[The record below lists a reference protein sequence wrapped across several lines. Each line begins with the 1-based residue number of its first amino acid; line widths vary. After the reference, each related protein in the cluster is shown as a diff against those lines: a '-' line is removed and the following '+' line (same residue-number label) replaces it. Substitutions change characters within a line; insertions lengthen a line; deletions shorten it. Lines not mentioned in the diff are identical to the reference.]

1 LHADKPHYKI
11 GIYGH
16 NRADIERKR
25 GNYAKALEMYQEAL
39 GMIRLTLG
47 ATHSEAADP
56 LHATGLVYHQLG
68 NYEKALEHVSA
79 ALQIVEREVDAR

>member
-1 LHADKPHYKI
+1 
-11 GIYGH
+11 
-16 NRADIERKR
+16 
-25 GNYAKALEMYQEAL
+25 MYQEAL

-68 NYEKALEHVSA
+68 NYEKALEHVAA
-79 ALQIVEREVDAR
+79 ALQIVEREVETKLTMDFGFSSLLHSLERTTTRWGCF